1 LRRSRSRRRTR
12 LAFRLLV
19 PVVVIVAI
27 GLTAYWL
34 VSAKAVVPIL
44 TEKLY
49 PIHYQQ
55 GIARVADRYDLD
67 PYLVAAVVRTESDYD
82 PKAVSHAGAVGLMQL
97 MPDTAEWIT
106 RLDSWKGPNNPTLTD
121 PDDNLELGACYLAY
135 LTERFAGD
143 MLAVVAAYNA
153 GQGAVDDWL
162 GPGAHDALQLADI
175 RFQETRDFVKR
186 VEHFR
191 DLYKRTYQGIFAQ
204 KTTAV

>member
-1 LRRSRSRRRTR
+1 ML
-12 LAFRLLV
+12 RLLV
-19 PVVVIVAI
+19 SVVVIVAI
-27 GLTAYWL
+27 GLAGYWL
-34 VSAKAVVPIL
+34 VSARVVVPVL

-67 PYLVAAVVRTESDYD
+67 PYLVAAVVHTESDYD

-106 RLDSWKGPNNPTLTD
+106 RLDSWKGSKDPALTD

-143 MLAVVAAYNA
+143 MLAALAAYNA

-162 GPGAHDALQLADI
+162 ASGTHDELQLAEI
-175 RFQETRDFVKR
+175 QFEETRDFVKR

-191 DLYKRTYQGIFAQ
+191 DLYKRAHKGIFAQ
-204 KTTAV
+204 VTTAA

>member
-1 LRRSRSRRRTR
+1 MRR
-12 LAFRLLV
+12 AFRLLV

-27 GLTAYWL
+27 GLAAYWL
-34 VSAKAVVPIL
+34 VSARTVVPVL

-67 PYLVAAVVRTESDYD
+67 PYLVAAMVRTESDYD

-106 RLDSWKGPNNPTLTD
+106 RLDSWKGPKNPTLTD
-121 PDDNLELGACYLAY
+121 PDDSLELGACYLAY
-135 LTERFAGD
+135 LTKRFAGD
-143 MLAVVAAYNA
+143 MVAAVAAYNA

-162 GPGAHDALQLADI
+162 AAGTHDALQLADI
-175 RFQETRDFVKR
+175 HFQETRDFVKR

-191 DLYKRTYQGIFAQ
+191 DLYKRTYQGIFTQ